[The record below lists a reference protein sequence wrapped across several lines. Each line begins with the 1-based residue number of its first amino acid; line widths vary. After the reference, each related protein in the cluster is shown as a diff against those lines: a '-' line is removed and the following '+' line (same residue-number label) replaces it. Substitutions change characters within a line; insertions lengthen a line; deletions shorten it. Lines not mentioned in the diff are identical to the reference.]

1 VLDDT
6 GLTGKYDWP
15 LEWSPDPEDATRPFL
30 FTALPE
36 QVGVKLETP
45 KGPVDVVVID
55 HINRPSEN

>member
-36 QVGVKLETP
+36 QVGVKLEQQ
-45 KGPVDVVVID
+45 KG
-55 HINRPSEN
+55 RSMWS